1 MNNELKPSFSEKNSE
16 NHLENS
22 FAKICSNFNS
32 ILLNASPLF
41 ACFSWISTSFFCHSK

>member
-1 MNNELKPSFSEKNSE
+1 MNNGLKPSFFEKKNSE

-32 ILLNASPLF
+32 L
-41 ACFSWISTSFFCHSK
+41 